1 MSEPHF
7 RTKRYQGSELIHK
20 QLTTP
25 RDLAPSSSA
34 ARRSRASAGSATDV
48 RRKFRSPQSDRGLE
62 SPRAAIHQSGA
73 HNVAFISG
81 LRRAPRLSPPDN
93 RRHFRVGCSARPN
106 SGRPAPLQ
114 LGALWETHRRVYALR
129 AREDTEPRSVG
140 QLRARKERYTRRK
153 KQHFPR
159 GSVIREARTA
169 RPQQACRRVVDAT
182 KTVWIRRDTSSAAL
196 LERECDL
203 HSTRSACCAN
213 QPRSASPYA
222 RDFAG
227 KLLRT

>member
-1 MSEPHF
+1 M
-7 RTKRYQGSELIHK
+7 
-20 QLTTP
+20 TTP

-93 RRHFRVGCSARPN
+93 RQHFRVGCSARPN

-114 LGALWETHRRVYALR
+114 LGALWETHRRVHALR

-140 QLRARKERYTRRK
+140 QLHERERKGTQGEKTTLPEGKCYK
-153 KQHFPR
+153 
-159 GSVIREARTA
+159 GSEDS
-169 RPQQACRRVVDAT
+169 P
-182 KTVWIRRDTSSAAL
+182 SSASVP
-196 LERECDL
+196 EGGRC
-203 HSTRSACCAN
+203 N
-213 QPRSASPYA
+213 
-222 RDFAG
+222 
-227 KLLRT
+227 